1 MKKSLY
7 IRTALLGSA
16 SALAVGAAV
25 LPATTF
31 AAESGSSQTAHH
43 DGMQRPPRGP
53 RGVVG
58 TVSNVSVNA
67 DGVGTLQLTIVAPP
81 KPENMPAADD
91 SSHHRPLA
99 MFLHNHPDLPKP
111 GETITINLTSDTKY
125 MIDGQEST
133 AAGLTSGTTV
143 RVLGG
148 GKDSDDRT
156 AKLITTTLMPPM
168 RGFMGTVSAIDTGA
182 NTMTVSF
189 PATDKHAAATVTVQY
204 SDSTKFVE
212 KDVTN
217 VTESSVTVGD
227 KVRFDGKLST
237 GNGTSTVTD
246 VHMIGIKE

>member
-25 LPATTF
+25 LPATSF
-31 AAESGSSQTAHH
+31 AAESGSSQAAHH

-58 TVSNVSVNA
+58 TVSNVSVNT

-81 KPENMPAADD
+81 KPANMPVADA
-91 SSHHRPLA
+91 SHPHPIA
-99 MFLHNHPDLPKP
+99 MFERNHPDMPKP
-111 GETITINLTSDTKY
+111 GETITINVTGDTKY
-125 MIDGQEST
+125 MVNGQESS
-133 AAGLTSGTTV
+133 AAGLANGATV

-148 GKDSDDRT
+148 GKDSDDHT
-156 AKLITTTLMPPM
+156 AKLITTDLMPPM
-168 RGFMGTVSAIDTGA
+168 RGFKGTVSAIDTSA

-212 KDVTN
+212 KDVAN
-217 VTESSVTVGD
+217 VTESSVAVGD
-227 KVRFDGKLST
+227 KVRFDGKIST
-237 GNGTSTVTD
+237 GNGTATVTD
-246 VHMIGIKE
+246 VHIIGIKE

>member
-81 KPENMPAADD
+81 KPENASTTDARHP
-91 SSHHRPLA
+91 HA
-99 MFLHNHPDLPKP
+99 MGMMEQTRANMPKP
-111 GETITINLTSDTKY
+111 GETITINVTSDTKY
-125 MIDGQEST
+125 MVNGQEST

-217 VTESSVTVGD
+217 VTESSVAVGD
-227 KVRFDGKLST
+227 KVRFDGKLSA
-237 GNGTSTVTD
+237 GNGTATVTD